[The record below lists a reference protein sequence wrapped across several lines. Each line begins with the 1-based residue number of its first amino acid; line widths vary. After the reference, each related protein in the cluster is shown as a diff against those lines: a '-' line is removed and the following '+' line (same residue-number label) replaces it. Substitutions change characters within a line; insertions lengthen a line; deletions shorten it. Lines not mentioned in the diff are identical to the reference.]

1 MLERTVDLTGDPRIG
16 IGYDIHPLLPER
28 KLVLGGVE
36 IENPVGLSGHSDA
49 DALVHAICDA
59 VLGALCLGDLGEHFP
74 ETDEFR
80 DISSLELL
88 RRVRTLMED
97 RGYRLGNVDSVIHAE
112 APKLAPYRDRM
123 VENIA
128 EVLGVPCDDVS
139 VKATRGEGMG
149 PVGEGKAMVARAVVI
164 LFPRGG

>member
-1 MLERTVDLTGDPRIG
+1 MQERKVDLTGDPRIG
-16 IGYDIHPLLPER
+16 IGYDIHPLSSECRLM
-28 KLVLGGVE
+28 LGGVE
-36 IENPVGLSGHSDA
+36 IESPVGLSGHSDA
-49 DALVHAICDA
+49 DALVHAVCDA

-97 RGYRLGNVDSVIHAE
+97 KGYRLGNVDSVIHAE

-123 VENIA
+123 AGNIA
-128 EVLGVPCDDVS
+128 EALGVSSDDVS

-149 PVGEGKAMVARAVVI
+149 PVGEGRAMAARAIVI